1 MENRDIE
8 QFLSKAMLKEHTDVC
23 TTQEAAA
30 ILGISVTSVQKL
42 VEGGEI
48 AAWKTPGGHRR
59 IPRESVLA
67 YKTMAGGSLRAEK
80 SPAPRA
86 SLLVVE
92 DEELQRAVFATQ
104 FNKWKLPIDVTFC
117 STGYEALIEIGVR
130 PPDILFLDIAMKGID
145 GYEVM
150 ETVLNRPSLRDVN
163 IAIVSGVLPEELDAR
178 GGVPPGVAFFPK
190 PVRYDE
196 LRGFVTACCMRKQ
209 RLAAA

>member
-1 MENRDIE
+1 
-8 QFLSKAMLKEHTDVC
+8 MLKEQADVC

-59 IPRESVLA
+59 IPRASLLA
-67 YKTMAGGSLRAEK
+67 YKSTSGAAPRTDGGT
-80 SPAPRA
+80 PARA

-92 DEELQRAVFATQ
+92 DEEMQRAVFAAQ
-104 FNKWKLPIDVTFC
+104 FKKWELPIDVTLC
-117 STGYEALIEIGVR
+117 ASGYEALIEIGVR

-150 ETVLNRPSLRDVN
+150 ETVLNRPNLRDVN
-163 IAIVSGVLPEELDAR
+163 IAIISGMALADLEAR

-190 PVRYDE
+190 PVRYEE
-196 LRGFVTACCMRKQ
+196 LRGFVTACVMRKQ
-209 RLAAA
+209 RVAIA

>member
-1 MENRDIE
+1 
-8 QFLSKAMLKEHTDVC
+8 MLKEQPDVC
-23 TTQEAAA
+23 TTQEAAS

-42 VEGGEI
+42 VEGGEMP
-48 AAWKTPGGHRR
+48 AWKTPGGHRR

-67 YKTMAGGSLRAEK
+67 YKAMAGTGQRAENA
-80 SPAPRA
+80 PPPRA

-92 DEELQRAVFATQ
+92 DEELQRAVFAVQ
-104 FNKWKLPIDVTFC
+104 FKKWQLPVDVTFC

-150 ETVLNRPSLRDVN
+150 ETVLNRPSLREVN
-163 IAIVSGVLPEELDAR
+163 IAIVSGVLPEELEAR

-190 PVRYDE
+190 PVRFDE
-196 LRGFVTACCMRKQ
+196 LRGFATACCMRKQ
-209 RLAAA
+209 RLAGA

>member
-1 MENRDIE
+1 MIKD
-8 QFLSKAMLKEHTDVC
+8 HDVC
-23 TTQEAAA
+23 TTQEAAE

-67 YKTMAGGSLRAEK
+67 FKSIAAGRVRQDK
-80 SPAPRA
+80 PASDRSA
-86 SLLVVE
+86 LLVVE
-92 DEELQRAVFATQ
+92 DDDMMRAVFSAQ
-104 FNKWKLPIDVTFC
+104 FAKWKLPLDVTFC
-117 STGYEALIEIGVR
+117 KNGYEALIEIGVR
-130 PPDILFLDIAMKGID
+130 PPDILFLDIVMKGLD

-150 ETVLNRPSLRDVN
+150 ETVLNRPSLREMN
-163 IAIVSGVLPEELDAR
+163 IAIVSGMAAEDLAAR

-209 RLAAA
+209 RLAA

>member
-1 MENRDIE
+1 MIKE
-8 QFLSKAMLKEHTDVC
+8 QADVC
-23 TTQEAAA
+23 TTQEAAE

-59 IPRESVLA
+59 IPRASVLA
-67 YKTMAGGSLRAEK
+67 FKANGAL
-80 SPAPRA
+80 PRQDKA
-86 SLLVVE
+86 AQARSSLLVVE
-92 DEELQRAVFATQ
+92 DEEMQRAVFAAQ
-104 FNKWKLPIDVTFC
+104 FAKWNLPLDVTFC
-117 STGYEALIEIGVR
+117 KTGYEALIEIGVR
-130 PPDILFLDIAMKGID
+130 PPDILFLDIVMKGLD

-163 IAIVSGVLPEELDAR
+163 IAIVSGILPEDLAER

-209 RLAAA
+209 RLSA

>member
-1 MENRDIE
+1 
-8 QFLSKAMLKEHTDVC
+8 MLKDPSDVC

-67 YKTMAGGSLRAEK
+67 FKAMAGTVRAER
-80 SPAPRA
+80 SPAARA

-92 DEELQRAVFATQ
+92 DEEMQRAVFAAQ
-104 FNKWKLPIDVTFC
+104 FAKWKLPLDVSFC
-117 STGYEALIEIGVR
+117 KSGYEALIEIGVR
-130 PPDILFLDIAMKGID
+130 PPDILFLDIMMKGID

-150 ETVLNRPSLRDVN
+150 DTVLNRPSLRDVN
-163 IAIVSGVLPEELDAR
+163 IAIISGVLPEDLAAR

-196 LRGFVTACCMRKQ
+196 LRGFVTACCMHKQ
-209 RLAAA
+209 RQQAA

>member
-1 MENRDIE
+1 
-8 QFLSKAMLKEHTDVC
+8 MLKEKEQTDVC
-23 TTQEAAA
+23 TTQEAAG

-59 IPRESVLA
+59 IPRTSVLA
-67 YKTMAGGSLRAEK
+67 FKAMAGGTRTDK
-80 SPAPRA
+80 SFDAR
-86 SLLVVE
+86 SRLLVVE
-92 DEELQRAVFATQ
+92 DEEMQRAVYAAQFA
-104 FNKWKLPIDVTFC
+104 KWQLPVDVTLC
-117 STGYEALIEIGVR
+117 RSGYEALIEIGVH

-150 ETVLNRPSLRDVN
+150 ETVLNRPSLSEVS
-163 IAIVSGVLPEELDAR
+163 IAIISGILPDDLAAR
-178 GGVPPGVAFFPK
+178 GGLPAGVAFFPK

-209 RLAAA
+209 RLASA

>member
-1 MENRDIE
+1 
-8 QFLSKAMLKEHTDVC
+8 MLKDPSDVC

-67 YKTMAGGSLRAEK
+67 FKAMAGTVRAER
-80 SPAPRA
+80 SPAARA

-92 DEELQRAVFATQ
+92 DEEMQRAVFAAQ
-104 FNKWKLPIDVTFC
+104 FAKWKLPLDVSFC
-117 STGYEALIEIGVR
+117 KSGYEALIEIGVR
-130 PPDILFLDIAMKGID
+130 PPDILFLDIMMKGID

-150 ETVLNRPSLRDVN
+150 DTVLNRPSLRDVN
-163 IAIVSGVLPEELDAR
+163 IAIISGVLPEDLAAR

-196 LRGFVTACCMRKQ
+196 LRGFVTACAMHKQ
-209 RLAAA
+209 RQQAA

>member
-1 MENRDIE
+1 
-8 QFLSKAMLKEHTDVC
+8 MLKEPSDVC

-67 YKTMAGGSLRAEK
+67 FKAMAGSGRAER
-80 SPAPRA
+80 PPEGRA

-92 DEELQRAVFATQ
+92 DDEMQRAVFAAQ
-104 FNKWKLPIDVTFC
+104 FAKWQLTLDVSFC
-117 STGYEALIEIGVR
+117 KSGYEALIEIGVR
-130 PPDILFLDIAMKGID
+130 PPDILFLDIMMKGID

-150 ETVLNRPSLRDVN
+150 ETVLNRPTLRELS
-163 IAIVSGVLPEELDAR
+163 IAIISGVLPEDLEAR

-196 LRGFVTACCMRKQ
+196 LRGFVTACCMHKQ
-209 RLAAA
+209 RQQAA

>member
-1 MENRDIE
+1 
-8 QFLSKAMLKEHTDVC
+8 MLKEQPDVC

-42 VEGGEI
+42 VEGGDI

-59 IPRESVLA
+59 IPRASLLA
-67 YKTMAGGSLRAEK
+67 YKAAAGAPRVEGAA
-80 SPAPRA
+80 PARA

-92 DEELQRAVFATQ
+92 DEEMQRAVFAAQ
-104 FNKWKLPIDVTFC
+104 FKKWELPVDVTLC
-117 STGYEALIEIGVR
+117 ASGYEALIEIGVR

-150 ETVLNRPSLRDVN
+150 ETVLNRPNMREVN
-163 IAIVSGVLPEELDAR
+163 IAIISGMARADLDAR

-190 PVRYDE
+190 PVRYEE

-209 RLAAA
+209 RAAIA

>member
-1 MENRDIE
+1 MIKD
-8 QFLSKAMLKEHTDVC
+8 HDVC
-23 TTQEAAA
+23 TTQEAAE

-67 YKTMAGGSLRAEK
+67 FKSMAAGPVRQDK
-80 SPAPRA
+80 PASDRSA
-86 SLLVVE
+86 LLVVE
-92 DEELQRAVFATQ
+92 DDDMMRAVFSAQ
-104 FNKWKLPIDVTFC
+104 FAKWKLPLDVTFC
-117 STGYEALIEIGVR
+117 KNGYEALIEIGVR
-130 PPDILFLDIAMKGID
+130 PPDILFLDIVMKGLD

-150 ETVLNRPSLRDVN
+150 ETVLNRPSLREMN
-163 IAIVSGVLPEELDAR
+163 IAIVSGMAAEDLAAR

-209 RLAAA
+209 RLAA